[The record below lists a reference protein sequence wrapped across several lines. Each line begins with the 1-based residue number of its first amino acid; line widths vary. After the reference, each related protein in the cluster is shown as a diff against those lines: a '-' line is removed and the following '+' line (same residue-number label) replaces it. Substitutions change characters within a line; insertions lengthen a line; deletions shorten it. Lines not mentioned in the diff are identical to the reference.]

1 MTLVVPP
8 LSGAVAHDDPETL
21 IGTLAPTGGAAPY
34 EVIAIWPA
42 GPANGFDPDR
52 VALGIWRERES
63 RPVAVW
69 RGRDERPAASWRG
82 RHTRP
87 EANV

>member
-52 VALGIWRERES
+52 VALGIWRERF
-63 RPVAVW
+63 
-69 RGRDERPAASWRG
+69 ERAG
-82 RHTRP
+82 GDFLHTRGP
-87 EANV
+87 SRLGYSGAG